1 MYRAKEEGLGYRVFE
16 PVMYEQTLRR
26 LKLEND
32 MKRAIEAEE
41 FVVRYQPI
49 VDLWTG
55 EAWGMEA
62 LVRWQHPERGLLDP
76 KEFVPGA
83 EESGLVVP
91 MGERVLKEA
100 CRWAKQ
106 WQERCPRTPPLTMSV
121 NLSAR
126 QLQRPD
132 LVKIVEETL
141 EETKVEACCLCL
153 DITETVCIGAS
164 KDHSAAL
171 DKLKRLGACISID
184 DFGAGYSSLAYLK
197 RLPADTLKID
207 RSFVAGL
214 GEDAEDSA
222 IVRMIVELAHTLGMR
237 IIAEGVESEEQAEQL
252 REMGCDLGQGY
263 YFAEP
268 LPPEEAFEFSAG

>member
-1 MYRAKEEGLGYRVFE
+1 VFK

-49 VDLWTG
+49 VDLRTG
-55 EAWGMEA
+55 EVWGMEA
-62 LVRWQHPERGLLDP
+62 LVRWQHPERGLLEP

-100 CRWAKQ
+100 CHWARE
-106 WQERCPRTPPLTMSV
+106 WQEKCPRTPPLTISV

-126 QLQRPD
+126 QLHRSELD
-132 LVKIVEETL
+132 KIVEETL
-141 EETKVEACCLCL
+141 EETKLEACCLCL
-153 DITETVCIGAS
+153 DITETVCVGAL
-164 KDHSAAL
+164 KDHSATL
-171 DKLKRLGACISID
+171 DKLKRLGVCISID
-184 DFGAGYSSLAYLK
+184 DFGTGYSSLAYLK
-197 RLPADTLKID
+197 HLPADALKID
-207 RSFVAGL
+207 KAFVAGL
-214 GEDAEDSA
+214 GEEIEDKA
-222 IVRMIVELAHTLGMR
+222 IVRMVIDLAHTLGMR
-237 IIAEGVESEEQAEQL
+237 IIGEGVESEEQAEQL
-252 REMGCDLGQGY
+252 IEMGCDLGQGY

-268 LPPEEAFEFSAG
+268 LPPEEVSEFLVR